1 MTIENAQAARLLERG
16 DAAAERRLA
25 QVNPFGCPVE
35 IQRLGK
41 GHHVLEVLEVHD
53 AINALN
59 MD

>member
-1 MTIENAQAARLLERG
+1 VNA
-16 DAAAERRLA
+16 
-25 QVNPFGCPVE
+25 FGRPVE

-59 MD
+59 ID